1 MVRFYSRLQKEVE
14 SLRLNSLSQQSEA
27 TRLTTCLTSVRHE
40 TKELQEELERRDNI
54 IKTKVFDEIHFIYN
68 ILARN
73 AWMLMCR
80 FFFLVKDEKLQ
91 KLVQQMQT
99 HDKTQI
105 ELKQQLADV
114 KKKLLESQTEIVKL
128 HCKLQEVPRK

>member
-1 MVRFYSRLQKEVE
+1 MHGCWC
-14 SLRLNSLSQQSEA
+14 A
-27 TRLTTCLTSVRHE
+27 
-40 TKELQEELERRDNI
+40 D
-54 IKTKVFDEIHFIYN
+54 
-68 ILARN
+68 
-73 AWMLMCR
+73 

-91 KLVQQMQT
+91 KLVQQMQQ

-128 HCKLQEVPRK
+128 HCKLQEVPRKYWKPSG